1 MGIGEKIQKLRK
13 AAGWTQEQ
21 LADKLDVSRQTVSKW
36 ELETCMPDL
45 DKVVLISRIF
55 AVSMDELVREE
66 GEPAPVDSEKM
77 TIEDI
82 VRMNSHNRRMIFL
95 AASAAAFLLIG
106 IIAFFVISIMDSA
119 LVSLEYMLYRYIAVG
134 EYAYAPADY
143 SEAYVAAAVCGI
155 IGVVLLGVYM
165 IRQKK
170 AS

>member
-21 LADKLDVSRQTVSKW
+21 LADKLDVSRQTISKW

-82 VRMNSHNRRMIFL
+82 VRMNSRNRRMIFL
-95 AASAAAFLLIG
+95 AASAAIFLLIG

-119 LVSLEYMLYRYIAVG
+119 LVSLEYMLYRYITVG

-143 SEAYVAAAVCGI
+143 FQAYAAAVVCGI
-155 IGVVLLGVYM
+155 IGVVLLGVY
-165 IRQKK
+165 ILRQKK
-170 AS
+170 TS